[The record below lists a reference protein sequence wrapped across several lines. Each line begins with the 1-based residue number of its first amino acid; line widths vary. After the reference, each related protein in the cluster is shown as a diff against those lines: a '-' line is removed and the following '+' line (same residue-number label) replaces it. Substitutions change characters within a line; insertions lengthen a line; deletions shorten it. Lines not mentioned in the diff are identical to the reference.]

1 MKNLKNFG
9 ASIVLT
15 LSLSASGLAGIMDT
29 PPCPPPD
36 PGIMQGPPCSAAPGQ
51 TEAPPA
57 ASMDPG
63 ETNAPPA
70 EYAFTQLAIT
80 LLENAVFC

>member
-1 MKNLKNFG
+1 MQNLKKLG
-9 ASIVLT
+9 AAVALT
-15 LSLSASGLAGIMDT
+15 FMLGLSAFVGELNA

-36 PGIMQGPPCSAAPGQ
+36 PGQMETPPCSAAPGQ

-57 ASMDPG
+57 ASTDPG

-70 EYAFTQLAIT
+70 EYAFTQLALT